1 MSFPQKQDL
10 HQPFLSAVQTMEI
23 VEWGML
29 SACLVSFHSLMLV
42 VGEDSWGIRD
52 ALCSLQL
59 GPGHTAGL

>member
-1 MSFPQKQDL
+1 
-10 HQPFLSAVQTMEI
+10 MEI

-29 SACLVSFHSLMLV
+29 SACPVSFHSLMLV